1 MANAALALAPE
12 PNVTVHSDLLGPL
25 SVEPSQIISFPT
37 GIYGFPECRTFVL
50 LKANLEGTFWLQSVE
65 YGTLAF
71 LLVDPF
77 HFFDGYHVDL
87 SPADLA
93 RLGSSDPT
101 HIAVLA
107 ITTLPRQRDEPC
119 TANLQGP
126 ILIDM
131 QGRRG
136 QQAVFADGPYG
147 TREPLTLK

>member
-1 MANAALALAPE
+1 MSNAALALAPE
-12 PNVTVHSDLLGPL
+12 PHVTVHSNLLGPL
-25 SVEPSQIISFPT
+25 SVDPSQFITFPT
-37 GIYGFPECRTFVL
+37 GIYGFPQCRTFVL
-50 LKANLEGTFWLQSVE
+50 LKAQLEGTFWLQSVE

-101 HIAVLA
+101 GIAVLA
-107 ITTLPRQRDEPC
+107 ITTLPRRRDEPC